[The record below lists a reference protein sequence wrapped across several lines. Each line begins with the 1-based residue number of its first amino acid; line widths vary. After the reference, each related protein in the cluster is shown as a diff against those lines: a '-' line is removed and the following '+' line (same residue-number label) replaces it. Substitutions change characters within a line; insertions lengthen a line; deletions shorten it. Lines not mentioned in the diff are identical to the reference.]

1 VLHYSTAFYGHVLVS
16 TLLIVSLWC
25 MARAGVF
32 DGNSSQPSASAP
44 ARGRYVA
51 LAVAG
56 LCAGF
61 AGLTEYQATLVAVL
75 FLVPVLS
82 LRERRVPATLAF
94 LAGAVPCALLLLAY
108 NKAAFGSPFS
118 LSYQHLVGA
127 SLQSL
132 HGNGLAGATWPTRES
147 VLGLLFS
154 AHRGLITTSPWTTFG
169 LVGLFVMSRD
179 SSRSLRLTL
188 TVCTAYLFLAVA
200 SSSVWHGGWA
210 FGPRL
215 LIPAMPLLAIA
226 AAYAFDA
233 FARYPVVDTVARAF
247 VIFGVLYQ
255 QLVQTTFSELPPEL
269 HWPLRESVAPV
280 MRETVLTP
288 NLACKVMQWGQPNL
302 IPLVASLLALSLF
315 IAWPRTAVLRDNLV
329 RVAASFGLTGLL
341 FWGLWSIEPNT
352 TPKDQL
358 EFAAWIRTFVPA
370 ETSCKSFPPTP

>member
-32 DGNSSQPSASAP
+32 ADDSSQRASTWSP
-44 ARGRYVA
+44 ARYVA
-51 LAVAG
+51 LALSG

-75 FLVPVLS
+75 FLLPVLS

-127 SLQSL
+127 NLQSL

-147 VLGLLFS
+147 VNGLLFS
-154 AHRGLITTSPWTTFG
+154 AHRGLITTSPWTAFG
-169 LVGLFVMSRD
+169 LVGLLVMGRD

-188 TVCTAYLFLAVA
+188 TLCTAYLFLAVA

-233 FARYPVVDTVARAF
+233 FARNPVVDTVARAF
-247 VIFGVLYQ
+247 VIFGVFYQ

-269 HWPLRESVAPV
+269 HWPLRETVAPV
-280 MRETVLTP
+280 IRETVLTP
-288 NLACKVMQWGQPNL
+288 NLACKFMAWGQPNL
-302 IPLVASLLALSLF
+302 IPLVASLFALSVF
-315 IAWPRTAVLRDNLV
+315 IAWPRTEVLRDNLV
-329 RVAASFGLTGLL
+329 RVAASFALTGAM
-341 FWGLWSIEPNT
+341 FFGLWSIEPNT
-352 TPKDQL
+352 TPKQQL
-358 EFAAWIRTFVPA
+358 EFAAWIRSFVPA
-370 ETSCKSFPPTP
+370 ETSCKPVP

>member
-1 VLHYSTAFYGHVLVS
+1 
-16 TLLIVSLWC
+16 
-25 MARAGVF
+25 
-32 DGNSSQPSASAP
+32 
-44 ARGRYVA
+44 
-51 LAVAG
+51 
-56 LCAGF
+56 
-61 AGLTEYQATLVAVL
+61 
-75 FLVPVLS
+75 
-82 LRERRVPATLAF
+82 
-94 LAGAVPCALLLLAY
+94 
-108 NKAAFGSPFS
+108 
-118 LSYQHLVGA
+118 
-127 SLQSL
+127 
-132 HGNGLAGATWPTRES
+132 
-147 VLGLLFS
+147 
-154 AHRGLITTSPWTTFG
+154 
-169 LVGLFVMSRD
+169 
-179 SSRSLRLTL
+179 
-188 TVCTAYLFLAVA
+188 
-200 SSSVWHGGWA
+200 
-210 FGPRL
+210 
-215 LIPAMPLLAIA
+215 MPLLAIA